1 MPDHRETV
9 AAFLLRL
16 RSQRLTDH
24 RILSACEAIP
34 RRKFV
39 PVIHVDNAYVRG
51 QMPIECGQTM
61 TAADQV
67 AKMLSLLQTEDRH
80 RVLELGTGTGYQTAL
95 LAHLTNKVT
104 SIERFRTLHEK
115 AKTRHENLN
124 IQNSVFHL
132 ADALAVKESWGL
144 FDRIVANFALPAAP
158 TQYLD
163 LLASDGVIIAPIGP
177 GDGMQ
182 MLRRHR
188 KVGLR
193 FEVEDLM
200 PVRTQP
206 PLPGVSKAI

>member
-16 RSQRLTDH
+16 RSQGLTDH
-24 RILSACEAIP
+24 RILSAFEAIP

-67 AKMLSLLQTEDRH
+67 AKMLSLLQTEESH

-104 SIERFRTLHEK
+104 SIERFRTLHDK

-124 IQNSVFHL
+124 IKNSVFYL
-132 ADALAVKESWGL
+132 ADALDVKESWGM
-144 FDRIVANFALPAAP
+144 FDRIVANFALPEAP
-158 TQYLD
+158 KQFIE
-163 LLASDGVIIAPIGP
+163 LLASDGVMIAPIGP

-182 MLRRHR
+182 MLRSHR
-188 KVGLR
+188 KVGVR

-206 PLPGVSKAI
+206 PLVGISRAI